1 MFCSIKNK
9 LSFIQAKAKAEQ
21 QEEDEILDAGDAMD
35 EEKPLT
41 ENNKNQPS
49 HTADRK
55 NSQSDTSSEMKDDAA
70 ADVAADNDEDES

>member
-1 MFCSIKNK
+1 
-9 LSFIQAKAKAEQ
+9 
-21 QEEDEILDAGDAMD
+21 LDAGDAMD